1 MYAKLSEYG
10 RLSVKYILEKII
22 NFISYLINFFLK
34 KLNIFIV
41 YRFGSAIGD
50 QVCMSAIAKEMKVQ
64 KNFRVIVC
72 SSYSEIFL
80 NNPYVWKNID
90 IKKYNLFIRKLIVK
104 FLTISN
110 CGQIENF
117 CFPTVN
123 GGLENYMRESK
134 AKISLIEAHTLHFKT
149 QLDLKDA
156 KPDIF
161 FDEDELQIL
170 KEKFKDL
177 PNSFAI
183 IQPIGKTTYTPNKE
197 WGFEKYQEVVNKTQ
211 EKIRWVQ
218 VGLENDVLLSGVV
231 DMRGRTKTL
240 RELAYVVSKSNF
252 ILSNEGLL
260 NHIAASVNIKS
271 FVVFSGFSQI
281 ELAKYDTTIPI
292 VKVPQVECAPCWVL
306 EKCPK
311 EKKWCTENIEVTE
324 VIKTIKKELDNV

>member
-1 MYAKLSEYG
+1 
-10 RLSVKYILEKII
+10 
-22 NFISYLINFFLK
+22 
-34 KLNIFIV
+34 
-41 YRFGSAIGD
+41 
-50 QVCMSAIAKEMKVQ
+50 MSAVVKEISRQTKH
-64 KNFRVIVC
+64 KVIVF
-72 SSYSEIFL
+72 SSYPELFN
-80 NNPYVWKNID
+80 NNPYVYKNID
-90 IKKYNLFIRKLIVK
+90 IKSYSKYIQKIINLFLRIFK
-104 FLTISN
+104 S
-110 CGQIENF
+110 GQIENF

-123 GGLENYMRESK
+123 GGVENYMRESK

-260 NHIAASVNIKS
+260 NHIVASVNIKS

-311 EKKWCTENIEVTE
+311 DKKWCTEDILVEDV
-324 VIKTIKKELDNV
+324 VKIIKKEMKF